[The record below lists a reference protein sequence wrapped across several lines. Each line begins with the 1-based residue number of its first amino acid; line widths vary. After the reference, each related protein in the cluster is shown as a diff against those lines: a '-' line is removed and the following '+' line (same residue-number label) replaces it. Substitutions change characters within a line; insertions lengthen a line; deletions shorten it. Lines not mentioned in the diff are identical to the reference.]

1 MNYRSEIDGLRAIA
15 VLPVILF
22 HAGIGLFGGGF
33 VGVDVFFVISGYLI
47 TTIILADLKQ
57 DKFIIVKFYERR
69 ARRILPA
76 LFFVTFCCIPF
87 AYLTLLPNELVN
99 FGRSL
104 VAVPTFLSNILFW
117 SERGY
122 FGGATELKPL
132 IHTWSLAVE
141 EQFYLVFPVI
151 LMILWYQLRKW
162 TGSFILVTI
171 LCSLYVS
178 WFLTDLHFETA
189 FYLPFARAWELMV
202 GAAAAYYG
210 KQLSNLG
217 NQYSGI
223 LSISGLSLIFYA
235 IFSFDK
241 TTNFPGLSATI
252 PVIGTFLLIIAGPR
266 KNIVNSFLS
275 SPLLVKI
282 GLMSYSLYLWHQP
295 IFVFFR
301 HLNLSDFIIII
312 GIPLSFILA
321 LFSYR
326 FIETPF
332 RNRSKFSMKNIFTY
346 SFIASLVSIVLGM
359 ILIFN
364 NGFLNRY
371 SEADQKILK
380 QFVDQGNYNQAR
392 FDKLEMR
399 TFDETSKLRILVV
412 GDSYAKDLINVMY
425 EGRVDTIIQFS
436 TKQINSECGN
446 VYTDK
451 NIDEFIPKNRIQ
463 RCDWMGRYEDPSI
476 RLLMAEA
483 DEIWLVNSWQDWVI
497 DFMPETLTN
506 LSAEFDAEIKVFGS
520 KHFGKISPNK
530 ILNIDQSERYLYKQ
544 SASAEVIS
552 TNEKLKAIIPSDF
565 FVDLSLVSCGGD
577 TSKCII
583 FTQDGLLISSDG
595 GHLTRAGAKHLSA
608 DYIKLLSLPVQ
619 TPLND

>member
-1 MNYRSEIDGLRAIA
+1 MNYRPEIDGLRAIA
-15 VLPVILF
+15 VLPVVLF
-22 HAGIGLFGGGF
+22 HAGVGLFGGGF
-33 VGVDVFFVISGYLI
+33 VGVDIFFVISGYLI
-47 TTIILADLKQ
+47 TTIILHDLKQ
-57 DKFIIVKFYERR
+57 DKFRISKFYERR

-76 LFFVTFCCIPF
+76 LFFVTFCCVPF
-87 AYLTLLPNELVN
+87 AYFILLPNELVN

-104 VAVPTFLSNILFW
+104 VAVPTFLSNVLFW

-141 EQFYLVFPVI
+141 EQFYLLFPII

-162 TGSFILVTI
+162 TGSFILITI
-171 LCSLYVS
+171 LCSLYIS

-202 GAAAAYYG
+202 GAAAAFYS
-210 KQLSNLG
+210 KQLSNVG

-223 LSISGLSLIFYA
+223 LSISGFSLIFYA

-241 TTNFPGLSATI
+241 TTAFPGLAATI
-252 PVIGTFLLIIAGPR
+252 PVFGTLLLIIAGPS
-266 KNIVNSFLS
+266 KNIVNSALS
-275 SPLLVKI
+275 SPWLVKI

-295 IFVFFR
+295 IFVFLR
-301 HLNLSDFIIII
+301 HLNLYDYIIIV
-312 GIPLSFILA
+312 GIPLSFVLS

-332 RNRSKFSMKNIFTY
+332 RDRSKFSMKNIFTY
-346 SFIASLVSIVLGM
+346 SFITSSVSIVLGM

-364 NGFLNRY
+364 DGFLNRY
-371 SEADQKILK
+371 SEVDQKILK
-380 QFVDQGNYNQAR
+380 QFVDQGNYNQTR
-392 FDKLEMR
+392 FDKLQMR
-399 TFDETSKLRILVV
+399 AFDETSKRRVLVV

-425 EGRVDTIIQFS
+425 EGQIDSVIQFS

-446 VYTDK
+446 VYSVK
-451 NIDEFIPKNRIQ
+451 NFDEFIPENRIK
-463 RCDWMGRYEDPSI
+463 RCAWMGRYEDPNM

-483 DEIWLVNSWQDWVI
+483 DEIWLANSWQDWVI
-497 DFMPETLTN
+497 DLMPETLEN

-530 ILNIDQSERYLYKQ
+530 ILNIDSSKRDQYNQAS
-544 SASAEVIS
+544 SAEVVS
-552 TNEKLKAIIPSDF
+552 TNEKLKAAIPSDF
-565 FVDLSLVSCGGD
+565 FVDLSLVSCGGN
-577 TSKCII
+577 TSECLI
-583 FTQDGLLISSDG
+583 FTNDGLLISSDG
-595 GHLTRAGAKHLSA
+595 GHLTRAGAKHLSG
-608 DYIKLLSLPVQ
+608 DYIKLLSLDAL
-619 TPLND
+619 TSFNK